1 VRWNLATFYYSVNTN
16 TTWSAGMNSEKLII
30 TVTTANSWIY
40 PHVKN
45 WALTTDS
52 LINDVAQCAEAGA
65 AIAHVHLPLGEE
77 SETVQRI
84 RERTDV
90 IIQAG
95 MSSYLI
101 EERTAMFDARPD
113 MLSIILN
120 HHDEHFTDLTVNQL
134 HPIEELE
141 AYCVKC
147 RKLKIVPEWEVWH
160 MGSYWNLNH
169 LIAKKLVDPPHVLT
183 LFFGWPGGTWSPPTV
198 DEYLHRVKYMPENC
212 VYSVSTMGPEQ
223 LDIAMASIKKGGN
236 VRVGT
241 EDYPFIRTDVPAKN
255 NAEIV
260 TRIKN
265 VAWEIGRKVADPS
278 EARKILGL

>member
-1 VRWNLATFYYSVNTN
+1 MKTEN
-16 TTWSAGMNSEKLII
+16 LII
-30 TVTTANSWIY
+30 TATTANSWIY
-40 PHVKN
+40 PDVKN
-45 WALTTDS
+45 WALSTDA
-52 LINDVAQCAEAGA
+52 LIDDVVQCAEAGA
-65 AIAHVHLPLGEE
+65 AIAHVHLPIGEE
-77 SETVQRI
+77 SETVKRI

-95 MSSYLI
+95 MSSYPI

-120 HHDEHFTDLTVNQL
+120 HHDEYFTDLKVNQL

-160 MGSYWNLNH
+160 MGSYWNLGY
-169 LIAKKLVDPPHVLT
+169 LIKKKLVDPPHILT
-183 LFFGWPGGTWSPPTV
+183 LFFGWPGGTWSPPTI
-198 DEYLHRVKYMPENC
+198 DEYMHRVRYMPENC
-212 VYSVSTMGPEQ
+212 VYAVSIMGSEQ
-223 LDIAMASIKKGGN
+223 SAIALASIQNGGN

-241 EDYPFIRTDVPAKN
+241 EDYPFIKPDVPAKN

-260 TRIKN
+260 TRIRNLAKE
-265 VAWEIGRKVADPS
+265 VGRSVADPS